1 MTSKTKKNMKLK
13 INKTVTHE
21 VDVEFP
27 LYTQDETLFCM
38 FTDIG
43 RGLSVQHYPNSG
55 NTSIHSGVLPNEWML
70 NKECTEENFMSAFTA
85 AVDILNTNIKTYKI

>member
-1 MTSKTKKNMKLK
+1 MKLQ

-38 FTDIG
+38 FTDFC
-43 RGLSVQHYPNSG
+43 RGLSVQHYQNSG
-55 NTSIHSGVLPNEWML
+55 NTSIHSGVLPYEWML
-70 NKECTEENFMSAFTA
+70 NPKCTEDNFIIAFTDAFVGA
-85 AVDILNTNIKTYKI
+85 ADILETNIKTYTL